1 MLSVLIFVK
10 IECGKTGRIPPSDLC
25 GHIFF
30 SFRTQ
35 RQKRARQKKLSEVVL
50 VVVNP
55 HEDKRG
61 RFRPGTV
68 HHSERRSG
76 RSGIS
81 SVYQPSSKIAP
92 KFFNNSKFNC

>member
-55 HEDKRG
+55 YERKERKHKSYTNQPVCRDA
-61 RFRPGTV
+61 RPCV
-68 HHSERRSG
+68 SE
-76 RSGIS
+76 
-81 SVYQPSSKIAP
+81 
-92 KFFNNSKFNC
+92 